1 MGMDVYGRKPKNEK
15 GEYFRNNV
23 WFWHP
28 LWDYCLRL
36 YPTVTKECVDGH
48 SNSGDGLSASNAK
61 KLAKLIKKDL
71 ENGKAQEYADQYE
84 QWQQSLPPQP
94 CKHCEGTGV
103 PKNVST
109 SSESM
114 SSESASLLVM
124 TYLLNED
131 QKCKFCDGKGSR
143 PDWALNYPFTIENLK
158 EWQEFLDNCG
168 GFNIY

>member
-36 YPTVTKECVDGH
+36 YPNVTKQCVDGH

-61 KLAKLIKKDL
+61 KLAKLIKQDL
-71 ENGKAQEYADQYE
+71 ENGKAQQYADEYA
-84 QWQQSLPPQP
+84 QWQENLPPETCTY
-94 CKHCEGTGV
+94 CKGTGV
-103 PKNVST
+103 SKKTLADSEAT
-109 SSESM
+109 SSESIT
-114 SSESASLLVM
+114 LQVVDL
-124 TYLLNED
+124 LLNED
-131 QKCKFCDGKGSR
+131 QKCKICDGNGTR
-143 PDWALNYPFTIENLK
+143 PNWSTHYPFTIENLR

>member
-28 LWDYCLRL
+28 LWDYCLKL
-36 YPTVTKECVDGH
+36 YPNVTKQCVDGH

-61 KLAKLIKKDL
+61 KLAKLIKRDL
-71 ENGKAQEYADQYE
+71 ENGTAQQYSDEYA
-84 QWQQSLPPQP
+84 QWQESLLPET
-94 CKHCEGTGV
+94 CKYCDGTGIA
-103 PKNVST
+103 KKDLLNSQVS
-109 SSESM
+109 SGESITLQAIG
-114 SSESASLLVM
+114 S
-124 TYLLNED
+124 LLNEG
-131 QKCKFCDGKGSR
+131 QKCKMCDGNGTR
-143 PDWALNYPFTIENLK
+143 DNWALNYPFTIENLQ